1 MHIISDNQ
9 NLTQPVASPV
19 DIHTKRTDVS
29 VPRITEEGQVEQVT
43 VEITQVSGYVVYE
56 HH

>member
-1 MHIISDNQ
+1 MHIISENQ

-29 VPRITEEGQVEQVT
+29 VPRITAEGQVEQVT